1 MAAELAAVLAFSAI
15 SNNDRVGLVQFT
27 DRIERFLPPRK
38 GARHVLRLIRDVLF
52 YQPEH
57 RGTSLREGLDF
68 LNRVLHRRTIVFLLS
83 DFLDRDFESSF
94 KRTGRRHDLIAL
106 RISDPREEE
115 LPAVGLLELED
126 AETGQRRLLDT
137 DRAAVRDAFRR
148 AAEQRRD
155 GPVAA
160 GSPVARRSHRGLDR
174 RRPSRRADPFFPV
187 ARTAHEET
195 LTMIASYRLA
205 AAGLALLL
213 LGPLLHA
220 QFTFDP
226 PQMHGDME
234 AELTV
239 AVAKQTPVPGLGA
252 VTLTLTVK
260 GPATLEVEEPQLGDA
275 TDAWME
281 ARLPSTRIVEDQ
293 RTTWSQ
299 VIRLKQIKP
308 GVVPV
313 ADVAVRFRD
322 GPDATWGEARWVDI
336 FKQVRDV
343 PHPPAPPAQSS
354 SLRRWG
360 LATIL
365 GLVGLAL
372 VGAWRMKRRR
382 GGPAPLSPEQ
392 YALRELEHMEQD
404 LMPPRGDAEVFH
416 TQLAQVVR
424 RYLAERSRCTPCSRP
439 HRNFSKRSA
448 RHRRWRRSGR
458 NGCASSSS
466 AAIWPSSPAP
476 PRLQRSAGAP
486 SNWLANW
493 CARRCSD
500 RT

>member
-1 MAAELAAVLAFSAI
+1 
-15 SNNDRVGLVQFT
+15 
-27 DRIERFLPPRK
+27 
-38 GARHVLRLIRDVLF
+38 
-52 YQPEH
+52 
-57 RGTSLREGLDF
+57 
-68 LNRVLHRRTIVFLLS
+68 
-83 DFLDRDFESSF
+83 
-94 KRTGRRHDLIAL
+94 
-106 RISDPREEE
+106 
-115 LPAVGLLELED
+115 
-126 AETGQRRLLDT
+126 
-137 DRAAVRDAFRR
+137 
-148 AAEQRRD
+148 
-155 GPVAA
+155 
-160 GSPVARRSHRGLDR
+160 
-174 RRPSRRADPFFPV
+174 
-187 ARTAHEET
+187 
-195 LTMIASYRLA
+195 MIASYRLA

-424 RYLAERSRCTPCSRP
+424 RYLAERFALHALQQTTPEFLEAVRQTPALAAEWQERLREFFERCDLAK
-439 HRNFSKRSA
+439 FA
-448 RHRRWRRSGR
+448 RAAASPEECRRT
-458 NGCASSSS
+458 
-466 AAIWPSSPAP
+466 
-476 PRLQRSAGAP
+476 LE
-486 SNWLANW
+486 LA
-493 CARRCSD
+493 RELVRQ
-500 RT
+500 TVQ